1 MIIDKI
7 YMINLERKKHVADN
21 SLQKLK
27 NLTDT
32 DENNIFSNIEIYEA
46 IDGQLLNKND
56 INNNITLK
64 AKYTLKNPSSYDDIR
79 SVGEIGC
86 YLSHTNIWKEIV
98 NNNYNNCIIFED
110 DIIPDKNYEKIIK
123 YIQNVPDDYDIAY
136 LGWWTRKNMNNIN
149 KNSKWLYTINNSG
162 IPNVLGLYAY
172 IISNK
177 GAKKLLSKAFPIDVQ
192 LDTYVSLYNNIN
204 NDFKRYL
211 SKNQLFIADKTIL
224 GDENTHTVCNKCRFF
239 NTMSKKMY

>member
-7 YMINLERKKHVADN
+7 YMINLKRKKHIADN
-21 SLQKLK
+21 SLQKLIS
-27 NLTDT
+27 LTDV
-32 DENNIFSNIEIYEA
+32 DEDNLFSNIKIYEA
-46 IDGQLLNKND
+46 VDGQLLDKET

-64 AKYTLKNPSSYDDIR
+64 TKYTLKNPSSYDDIR

-98 NNNYNNCIIFED
+98 SNNYNNCIIFED
-110 DIIPDKNYEKIIK
+110 DVIPDKNYEKIIK
-123 YIQNVPDDYDIAY
+123 YIEDVPDDYDIAY
-136 LGWWTRKNMNNIN
+136 LGWWTRKNMRNNN
-149 KNSKWLYTINNSG
+149 KNSNWLYTDNNSEKT
-162 IPNVLGLYAY
+162 NVLGLYAY

-204 NDFKRYL
+204 KDFKRYL
-211 SKNQLFIADKTIL
+211 CKVQLFIADKTVL
-224 GDENTHTVCNKCRFF
+224 GDENTHSVCNKCRFF
-239 NTMSKKMY
+239 NNMIKKM

>member
-149 KNSKWLYTINNSG
+149 KNSKWLYTINNSEK
-162 IPNVLGLYAY
+162 PNVLGLYAY